1 MSSSNSS
8 FFLYTWIMALMGTS
22 SSYAHLKL
30 QAPIPSLIT
39 LGFWLQWAPSNFFKL
54 YTLEAFSLRHNDTLS
69 SFQDLSNTTQ
79 ALMNTKVHS
88 KICKLNECTHKLSL
102 RTNTQEKIWLRVSFF
117 VLQMIPHTLFIEW
130 DFGYYSRHCSLD
142 VLLFMTLLLAFY
154 CTLAVGTIHDT
165 VH

>member
-1 MSSSNSS
+1 MSSSNPS
-8 FFLYTWIMALMGTS
+8 FFLYTWIMAPMGTFP
-22 SSYAHLKL
+22 SYAHLKF

-54 YTLEAFSLRHNDTLS
+54 YTLETFSLRHNETLS

-88 KICKLNECTHKLSL
+88 KICKCNECTHKLSL
-102 RTNTQEKIWLRVSFF
+102 RTNTQERKMVESKSV

-130 DFGYYSRHCSLD
+130 DFWT
-142 VLLFMTLLLAFY
+142 LFTALF
-154 CTLAVGTIHDT
+154 IRRFT
-165 VH
+165 VHGTVH